1 MEPPKG
7 GNMGSR
13 KLYRS
18 RKDRMLFGVLG
29 GLAEYFDLDATI
41 VRVVF
46 VLIVL
51 ATGGFGIIAYV
62 IMSII
67 FPVEGIPDGASPDET
82 MRQNV
87 KEMAE
92 TADNI
97 ASGLRSGFKRGS
109 RPVNRAALIAGLT
122 FIVLGV
128 VFLLANFGVLKWL
141 TWNNLWPLLLI
152 IVGILLLVGLV
163 RRRR

>member
-1 MEPPKG
+1 
-7 GNMGSR
+7 MGTR

-29 GLAEYFDLDATI
+29 GLAEYFDLDATM
-41 VRVVF
+41 VRVIF
-46 VLIVL
+46 VLVVL

-62 IMSII
+62 VMAVV
-67 FPVEGIPDGASPDET
+67 FPVEGIAEGTPPDET

-92 TADNI
+92 TTDNI
-97 ASGLRSGFKRGS
+97 ASGLRSGLKRGS
-109 RPVNRAALIAGLT
+109 KPVNRAALIAGLT

-128 VFLLANFGVLKWL
+128 VFLLANFGVLRWL

-152 IVGILLLVGLV
+152 IVGILLLIGLV